1 MTFDCFAW
9 GAEDLGEPVGDV
21 DVGELGGGAVALL
34 VGADAVEQD
43 EVGAEDDLGFALD
56 LGGVGAGLFEGG
68 GFELEDVFEGAEGGE
83 ARLAAAGD
91 EHLGGW

>member
-1 MTFDCFAW
+1 ML
-9 GAEDLGEPVGDV
+9 DLREPEGDV
-21 DVGELGGGAVALL
+21 DVGELGGSAVALL
-34 VGADAVEQD
+34 VGAYPVEQD
-43 EVGAEDDLGFALD
+43 EVGAEDDLWLAQD
-56 LGGVGAGLFEGG
+56 LGGVDASFLQGG